1 MRKTILTIV
10 ILALLSVSANAAE
23 MFVKVVPEKIGD
35 VELALQESFEQN
47 KLKQVAEIDVF
58 GKMVKAGLPKKM
70 GKNWNLSELSGLKS
84 IIVCNGKLGMN
95 IANINPMYAGV
106 CPIKITM
113 MEHKLGTAI
122 TYMRTAGDTKDPKLE
137 AALKALDDAVI
148 KAITTADYE

>member
-1 MRKTILTIV
+1 MKK
-10 ILALLSVSANAAE
+10 LATSLITFSLITVSLNAGE
-23 MFVKVVPEKIGD
+23 LFVKVVPESLDSVQIS
-35 VELALQESFEQN
+35 LQESFEQH

-70 GKNWNLSELSGLKS
+70 GDQWNTSKLTGLKS

-113 MEHKLGTAI
+113 MEHELGTAI
-122 TYMRTAGDTKDPKLE
+122 TYMRTTGSTNDVKLE
-137 AALKALDDAVI
+137 AALGALDDAVI
-148 KAITTADYE
+148 KAITSADYE